1 LKVLIAD
8 ALPSAHVEKL
18 RKIVGD
24 VDYEPNLTDESLVER
39 IPGTNV
45 LVVRGTKVR
54 AEAIAAQDQLELIV
68 RAGAGTENI
77 DLVAASNKGVYV
89 TNCPDKN
96 AAAVAELTM
105 GLLIS
110 VDRRIPE
117 QNTALTERK
126 WQKELF
132 QEAGGLKGKTF
143 GVVGVGS
150 VGREVIKR
158 AKAFDMRVIAWS
170 RNLTDQKAAELGAS
184 RSATIDELIANCD
197 IISLHVALTA
207 DTRHLISARQIALM
221 KQGAIIL
228 NTSRG
233 PIIDTRALAEALRDG
248 RIRAGLDVYEDEP
261 KQGTGTFNDLLVG
274 VPNWVG
280 THHVG
285 ASTTQA
291 QTATAD
297 ETVRIIETYLKTGV
311 VENCVNFATQTPA
324 IFEII
329 IRHYNR
335 IGVLTRIL
343 SELRE
348 SKINVHEVHNVIFE
362 GANAA
367 VAHVQIDTYPSTETL
382 NRIAIRKAEIISIR
396 IVKLQEARV

>member
-1 LKVLIAD
+1 LKILIAD
-8 ALPSAHVEKL
+8 VLPLAHVEKL
-18 RKIVGD
+18 RQIVD
-24 VDYEPNLTDESLVER
+24 VDYEPTLTEESLIDR
-39 IPGTNV
+39 IPGANL

-54 AEAIAAQDQLELIV
+54 AEAIAAADDLELIV

-77 DLVAASNKGVYV
+77 DMVAASTKGVYV

-117 QNTALTERK
+117 QAAELKGRK
-126 WQKELF
+126 WRKEFF
-132 QEAGGLKGKTF
+132 QNADGLKGKTF

-158 AKAFDMRVIAWS
+158 AKAFDMRVVAWS
-170 RNLTDQKAAELGAS
+170 RNLTDQKAADLGVS
-184 RSATIDELIANCD
+184 RSTSVDELIADCD
-197 IISLHVALTA
+197 IISLHIALTPE
-207 DTRHLISARQIALM
+207 TRHLISSKEIARM
-221 KQGAIIL
+221 RHGAIIL

-233 PIIDTRALAEALRDG
+233 SVIDNQALAEALREG
-248 RIRAGLDVYEDEP
+248 RIRAGLDVYENEP
-261 KQGTGTFNDLLVG
+261 RQGEGVFNDVLVD

-285 ASTTQA
+285 ASTLQA

-297 ETVRIIETYLKTGV
+297 ETVRIIQTYIKTGDV
-311 VENCVNFATQTPA
+311 QNCVNFARETPA
-324 IFEII
+324 IYEMI
-329 IRHYNR
+329 IRHYDR

-343 SELRE
+343 SDLRE
-348 SKINVHEVHNVIFE
+348 SKISVHEVHNMIFA

-367 VAHVQIDTYPSTETL
+367 VAHLQIDTYPSPETL
-382 NRIAIRKAEIISIR
+382 ERITSRETEIISIR
-396 IVKLQEARV
+396 IVKLQQATN